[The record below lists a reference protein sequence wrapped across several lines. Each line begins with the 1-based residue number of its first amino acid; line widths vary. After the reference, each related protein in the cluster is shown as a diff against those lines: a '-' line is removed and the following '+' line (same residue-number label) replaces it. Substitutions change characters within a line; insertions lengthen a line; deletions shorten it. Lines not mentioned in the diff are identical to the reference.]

1 MVVYRK
7 MLTKDEQKNQNADAQ
22 KDGVQNTNLDDV
34 LLGKR
39 VKIAR
44 KAKRLT
50 QEELA
55 SLCDCTPTHICN
67 IENGKIGI
75 SLDLLFKISI
85 LLGKSMDYFVMDNP
99 GADPQVK
106 INAEIAP
113 KLAQCNQQMLD
124 IVDTMLDMVQHGW
137 KTPVSAC
144 WHSLLRSPSEHSVP
158 FSKMGKTRL
167 PHRKNRRCLRPT
179 HSTA

>member
-1 MVVYRK
+1 
-7 MLTKDEQKNQNADAQ
+7 MLTKDDVHNCCLDAQ
-22 KDGVQNTNLDDV
+22 KDQNAQKTGDQNGEKIDSHNYSLDDV

-44 KAKRLT
+44 KEKRIT

-55 SLCDCTPTHICN
+55 ALCNCTPTHICN

-75 SLDLLFKISI
+75 SLELLFKFSI

-99 GADPQVK
+99 GVDPQVK

-113 KLAQCNQQMLD
+113 KLARCNPQMLD
-124 IVDTMLDMVQHGW
+124 IVDTILDKLIHYQDSFHH
-137 KTPVSAC
+137 SAY
-144 WHSLLRSPSEHSVP
+144 ESV
-158 FSKMGKTRL
+158 
-167 PHRKNRRCLRPT
+167 
-179 HSTA
+179 

>member
-1 MVVYRK
+1 
-7 MLTKDEQKNQNADAQ
+7 MLTKDDVHNCCLDAQ
-22 KDGVQNTNLDDV
+22 KDQNAQKTGDQNGEKIDSHNYSLDDV

-44 KAKRLT
+44 KEKRIT

-55 SLCDCTPTHICN
+55 ALCNCTPTYICN

-75 SLDLLFKISI
+75 SLELLFKISI

-99 GADPQVK
+99 GVDPQVK

-113 KLAQCNQQMLD
+113 KLARCNPQMLD
-124 IVDTMLDMVQHGW
+124 IVDTILDKRIHYQDSFQR
-137 KTPVSAC
+137 SAY
-144 WHSLLRSPSEHSVP
+144 ESV
-158 FSKMGKTRL
+158 
-167 PHRKNRRCLRPT
+167 
-179 HSTA
+179 

>member
-1 MVVYRK
+1 
-7 MLTKDEQKNQNADAQ
+7 MLTMDQQKTAVDVHNCSI
-22 KDGVQNTNLDDV
+22 DGVMNDQNTNLDDV

-44 KAKRLT
+44 KEKRIT

-55 SLCDCTPTHICN
+55 GLCNCTPTHICN

-75 SLDLLFKISI
+75 SLELLFKISI

-106 INAEIAP
+106 INSEIAP
-113 KLAQCNQQMLD
+113 KLARCNPQMLD
-124 IVDTMLDMVQHGW
+124 IIDTMLDKLLHYQDSFRY
-137 KTPVSAC
+137 SAY
-144 WHSLLRSPSEHSVP
+144 ESV
-158 FSKMGKTRL
+158 
-167 PHRKNRRCLRPT
+167 
-179 HSTA
+179 

>member
-1 MVVYRK
+1 
-7 MLTKDEQKNQNADAQ
+7 MLTKDDVHNCCLDAQ
-22 KDGVQNTNLDDV
+22 KDQNAQKTGDRNGEKIDSHNYSLDDV

-44 KAKRLT
+44 KEKRIT

-55 SLCDCTPTHICN
+55 ALCNCTPTHICN

-75 SLDLLFKISI
+75 SLELLFKISI

-99 GADPQVK
+99 GVDPQVK

-113 KLAQCNQQMLD
+113 KLARCNPQMLD
-124 IVDTMLDMVQHGW
+124 IVDTILDKLIHYQDSFRH
-137 KTPVSAC
+137 SAY
-144 WHSLLRSPSEHSVP
+144 ESV
-158 FSKMGKTRL
+158 
-167 PHRKNRRCLRPT
+167 
-179 HSTA
+179 

>member
-1 MVVYRK
+1 
-7 MLTKDEQKNQNADAQ
+7 MLTKDEQKNQNA
-22 KDGVQNTNLDDV
+22 QNTNNYSLDDV

-44 KAKRLT
+44 KEKRLT

-106 INAEIAP
+106 INSEIAP
-113 KLAQCNQQMLD
+113 KLARCNPQMLD
-124 IVDTMLDMVQHGW
+124 IIDTMLDKLIHYQDSFRY
-137 KTPVSAC
+137 SAY
-144 WHSLLRSPSEHSVP
+144 ESV
-158 FSKMGKTRL
+158 
-167 PHRKNRRCLRPT
+167 
-179 HSTA
+179 

>member
-1 MVVYRK
+1 MEATLETAAHNYS
-7 MLTKDEQKNQNADAQ
+7 
-22 KDGVQNTNLDDV
+22 LDDV

-44 KAKRLT
+44 KEKRLT

-106 INAEIAP
+106 INSEIAP
-113 KLAQCNQQMLD
+113 KLAQCNPQMLD
-124 IVDTMLDMVQHGW
+124 IIDTVLD
-137 KTPVSAC
+137 K
-144 WHSLLRSPSEHSVP
+144 LLLYQDSFSPGTYESV
-158 FSKMGKTRL
+158 
-167 PHRKNRRCLRPT
+167 
-179 HSTA
+179 

>member
-1 MVVYRK
+1 
-7 MLTKDEQKNQNADAQ
+7 MLTKDEQKNQNA
-22 KDGVQNTNLDDV
+22 QNTNNYSLDDV

-106 INAEIAP
+106 INSEIAP
-113 KLAQCNQQMLD
+113 KLARCNPQMLD
-124 IVDTMLDMVQHGW
+124 IIDTVLDKLIHYQD
-137 KTPVSAC
+137 SF
-144 WHSLLRSPSEHSVP
+144 SPGTYESV
-158 FSKMGKTRL
+158 
-167 PHRKNRRCLRPT
+167 
-179 HSTA
+179 

>member
-1 MVVYRK
+1 
-7 MLTKDEQKNQNADAQ
+7 MLTKDEQKTADAQ
-22 KDGVQNTNLDDV
+22 KTGVQNTNLDDV

-44 KAKRLT
+44 KEKQLT

-55 SLCDCTPTHICN
+55 GLCDCTPTHICN

-85 LLGKSMDYFVMDNP
+85 LLEKSMDYFVMDNP
-99 GADPQVK
+99 GVNPQVK

-113 KLAQCNQQMLD
+113 KLARCNPQMLD
-124 IVDTMLDMVQHGW
+124 IVDTILDKLIHYQDSFRH
-137 KTPVSAC
+137 SAY
-144 WHSLLRSPSEHSVP
+144 ESV
-158 FSKMGKTRL
+158 
-167 PHRKNRRCLRPT
+167 
-179 HSTA
+179 

>member
-1 MVVYRK
+1 
-7 MLTKDEQKNQNADAQ
+7 MLTKDDVHNCCLDAQ
-22 KDGVQNTNLDDV
+22 KDQNAQKTGDQNGEKIDSHNYSLDDV

-44 KAKRLT
+44 KEKRIT

-55 SLCDCTPTHICN
+55 ALCNCTPTHICN

-75 SLDLLFKISI
+75 SLELLFKFSI

-99 GADPQVK
+99 GVDQQVK

-113 KLAQCNQQMLD
+113 KLA
-124 IVDTMLDMVQHGW
+124 
-137 KTPVSAC
+137 
-144 WHSLLRSPSEHSVP
+144 
-158 FSKMGKTRL
+158 
-167 PHRKNRRCLRPT
+167 RCY
-179 HSTA
+179 

>member
-1 MVVYRK
+1 
-7 MLTKDEQKNQNADAQ
+7 MLTKDEQKNQNAAHNCSIDDVQ
-22 KDGVQNTNLDDV
+22 RTGVLNGQNRGNTNLDDV

-44 KAKRLT
+44 KEKRLT

-55 SLCDCTPTHICN
+55 GLCNCTPTHICN

-75 SLDLLFKISI
+75 SLELLFKISI

-99 GADPQVK
+99 GVDPQVK

-113 KLAQCNQQMLD
+113 KLARCNPQMLD
-124 IVDTMLDMVQHGW
+124 IVDTILDKLIHYQDFFRH
-137 KTPVSAC
+137 SAYA
-144 WHSLLRSPSEHSVP
+144 SV
-158 FSKMGKTRL
+158 
-167 PHRKNRRCLRPT
+167 
-179 HSTA
+179 

>member
-1 MVVYRK
+1 
-7 MLTKDEQKNQNADAQ
+7 MLTKDEQKNQNAQTTAAH
-22 KDGVQNTNLDDV
+22 NYSLDDV

-44 KAKRLT
+44 KEKRLT

-124 IVDTMLDMVQHGW
+124 IVDTMLAMVQHGW

-144 WHSLLRSPSEHSVP
+144 WHSLLRSPSEHSVQ
-158 FSKMGKTRL
+158 
-167 PHRKNRRCLRPT
+167 
-179 HSTA
+179 

>member
-1 MVVYRK
+1 
-7 MLTKDEQKNQNADAQ
+7 MLTKDDVHNCCLDAQ
-22 KDGVQNTNLDDV
+22 KDQNAQKTGDQNGEKIDSHNYSLDDV

-44 KAKRLT
+44 KEKRIT

-55 SLCDCTPTHICN
+55 GLCNCTPTHICN

-75 SLDLLFKISI
+75 SLELLFKISI

-99 GADPQVK
+99 GVDPQVK

-113 KLAQCNQQMLD
+113 KLARCNPQMLD
-124 IVDTMLDMVQHGW
+124 IVDTILDKLIHYQDSFHH
-137 KTPVSAC
+137 SAY
-144 WHSLLRSPSEHSVP
+144 ESV
-158 FSKMGKTRL
+158 
-167 PHRKNRRCLRPT
+167 
-179 HSTA
+179 

>member
-1 MVVYRK
+1 
-7 MLTKDEQKNQNADAQ
+7 MLTKDDVHNCCLDAQ
-22 KDGVQNTNLDDV
+22 NGQNGEKIDSHNYSLDDV

-44 KAKRLT
+44 KEKRIT

-55 SLCDCTPTHICN
+55 ALCNCTPTHICN

-75 SLDLLFKISI
+75 SLELLFKISI

-99 GADPQVK
+99 GVDPQVK

-113 KLAQCNQQMLD
+113 KLARCNPQMLD
-124 IVDTMLDMVQHGW
+124 IVDTILDKLIHYQDSFCH
-137 KTPVSAC
+137 SAY
-144 WHSLLRSPSEHSVP
+144 ESV
-158 FSKMGKTRL
+158 
-167 PHRKNRRCLRPT
+167 
-179 HSTA
+179 

>member
-1 MVVYRK
+1 MRQNCGRILK
-7 MLTKDEQKNQNADAQ
+7 RPHIIKDDVHNCCLDAQNGQNGQNAQ
-22 KDGVQNTNLDDV
+22 KTGVQNTNLDDV

-44 KAKRLT
+44 KEKRLT

-55 SLCDCTPTHICN
+55 GLCNCTPTHICN

-75 SLDLLFKISI
+75 SLELLFKISI

-99 GADPQVK
+99 GVDPQVK

-113 KLAQCNQQMLD
+113 KLARCNPQMLD
-124 IVDTMLDMVQHGW
+124 IVDTILDKLIHYQDSFRH
-137 KTPVSAC
+137 SAY
-144 WHSLLRSPSEHSVP
+144 ESV
-158 FSKMGKTRL
+158 
-167 PHRKNRRCLRPT
+167 
-179 HSTA
+179 

>member
-1 MVVYRK
+1 
-7 MLTKDEQKNQNADAQ
+7 MLTKDDVHNCCLDAQ
-22 KDGVQNTNLDDV
+22 KDQNAQKTGDQNGEKIDSHNYSLDDV

-44 KAKRLT
+44 KEKRIT

-55 SLCDCTPTHICN
+55 ALCNCTPTHICN

-75 SLDLLFKISI
+75 SLELLFKFSI

-99 GADPQVK
+99 GIDPQVK

-113 KLAQCNQQMLD
+113 KLARCNPQMLD
-124 IVDTMLDMVQHGW
+124 IVDTILDKLIHYQDSFRH
-137 KTPVSAC
+137 SAY
-144 WHSLLRSPSEHSVP
+144 ESV
-158 FSKMGKTRL
+158 
-167 PHRKNRRCLRPT
+167 
-179 HSTA
+179 

>member
-1 MVVYRK
+1 
-7 MLTKDEQKNQNADAQ
+7 MLTKEDTLETVAQ
-22 KDGVQNTNLDDV
+22 KTAAQVAHNYSLDDV

-44 KAKRLT
+44 KEKRLT

-106 INAEIAP
+106 INSEIAP
-113 KLAQCNQQMLD
+113 KLAQCNPQMLD
-124 IVDTMLDMVQHGW
+124 IIDTVLD
-137 KTPVSAC
+137 K
-144 WHSLLRSPSEHSVP
+144 LLHYQDSFSPGTYESV
-158 FSKMGKTRL
+158 
-167 PHRKNRRCLRPT
+167 
-179 HSTA
+179 

>member
-1 MVVYRK
+1 
-7 MLTKDEQKNQNADAQ
+7 MLTKDEQKTADAQ
-22 KDGVQNTNLDDV
+22 KTGVQNTNLDDV

-44 KAKRLT
+44 KEKQLT

-55 SLCDCTPTHICN
+55 DLCDCTPTHICN

-85 LLGKSMDYFVMDNP
+85 LLEKSMDYFVMDNP
-99 GADPQVK
+99 GVNPQVK

-113 KLAQCNQQMLD
+113 KLARCNPQMLD
-124 IVDTMLDMVQHGW
+124 IVDTILDKLIHYQDSFRY
-137 KTPVSAC
+137 SAY
-144 WHSLLRSPSEHSVP
+144 ESV
-158 FSKMGKTRL
+158 
-167 PHRKNRRCLRPT
+167 
-179 HSTA
+179 

>member
-1 MVVYRK
+1 
-7 MLTKDEQKNQNADAQ
+7 MLTKDEQKNQNA
-22 KDGVQNTNLDDV
+22 QNTNNYSLYDV
-34 LLGKR
+34 LLGTR

-44 KAKRLT
+44 KEKRLT

-106 INAEIAP
+106 INSEIAP
-113 KLAQCNQQMLD
+113 KLARCNPQMLD
-124 IVDTMLDMVQHGW
+124 IIDTMLDKLIHYQD
-137 KTPVSAC
+137 SF
-144 WHSLLRSPSEHSVP
+144 SPGTYESV
-158 FSKMGKTRL
+158 
-167 PHRKNRRCLRPT
+167 
-179 HSTA
+179 